1 MDASGAREATIQ
13 AYQLHASALSAYAHQ
28 LTRNE
33 GLAQDA
39 VQETFLHLF
48 LALMQGEDIKSTDRW
63 LHRVAHNYIC
73 ETQKSTTVRKA
84 VSLDDAPEDR
94 LRDDRASP
102 ESGRIS
108 EWVESARMV
117 LAPREWECVHLRAE
131 GFDYTEIAAEL
142 AI

>member
-84 VSLDDAPEDR
+84 VSLTM
-94 LRDDRASP
+94 
-102 ESGRIS
+102 SGGS
-108 EWVESARMV
+108 VER
-117 LAPREWECVHLRAE
+117 
-131 GFDYTEIAAEL
+131 
-142 AI
+142 